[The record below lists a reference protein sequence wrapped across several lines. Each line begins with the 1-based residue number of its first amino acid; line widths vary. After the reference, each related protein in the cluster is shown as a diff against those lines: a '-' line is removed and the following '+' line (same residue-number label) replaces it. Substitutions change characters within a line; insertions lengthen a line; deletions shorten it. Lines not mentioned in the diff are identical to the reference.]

1 MITAALGDA
10 LRYGVFKVGI
20 GGRVPGRNCS
30 LFCNWI
36 PKFESVCSFF
46 KLVWTHAETFA
57 ADVPNYPNSRLNYKL
72 AGSIKFFKS
81 KCSTRYIKLYGY
93 NIKSNSNRFFIYY
106 FVFLLALEEYQ

>member
-1 MITAALGDA
+1 MYPNSSDISFDIDYYKHKHLPMITATLGDA

-57 ADVPNYPNSRLNYKL
+57 ADVPNYPNSR
-72 AGSIKFFKS
+72 
-81 KCSTRYIKLYGY
+81 
-93 NIKSNSNRFFIYY
+93 
-106 FVFLLALEEYQ
+106 